1 MTTTDLV
8 PVFAGTLAGQATPL
22 CNARD
27 LHAALG
33 VDTRFDDW
41 IRRRIEEYGFA
52 DGEDFS
58 STLRKTRGRPATD
71 YHLTLDMA
79 KELAMVE
86 NNAVGRRIRRYFIAL
101 EKQARQAAL
110 PAPVDSAMDREK
122 RSRMNRRAW
131 ELARR
136 AYDTYREQMKTCHLI
151 ERGLVEI
158 ERWLPP
164 QLAEEIVRNGETIAE
179 ACEAFAHGMRRRS
192 QEIAAMAGIGRDLAG

>member
-86 NNAVGRRIRRYFIAL
+86 NNDAGRRIRRYFIAL

-136 AYDTYREQMKTCHLI
+136 AYDTYREQMRDCHLI

-192 QEIAAMAGIGRDLAG
+192 QEIAAMAGIGLDLAG

>member
-58 STLRKTRGRPATD
+58 SPLRKTHGRPATD

-79 KELAMVE
+79 KELAMVA
-86 NNAVGRRIRRYFIAL
+86 NNDVGRRIRRYFIAL

>member
-86 NNAVGRRIRRYFIAL
+86 NNDVGRRIRRYFIAL

-136 AYDTYREQMKTCHLI
+136 AYDTYREQLKTCHLI